1 MGLRSERHLTD
12 SDVEWLNEPIS
23 YNPLSARNLMRSREL
38 MQQKATGRID
48 PEVKVVLPGK
58 SRGTFDNVI
67 LSGGPYDPICTTT
80 IHG

>member
-23 YNPLSARNLMRSREL
+23 YNPLSARNLMKSREL

-48 PEVKVVLPGK
+48 PEVKEVKAGEE
-58 SRGTFDNVI
+58 
-67 LSGGPYDPICTTT
+67 
-80 IHG
+80 

>member
-1 MGLRSERHLTD
+1 MGLRSKRHLTD

-48 PEVKVVLPGK
+48 PEVKEVKAGEE
-58 SRGTFDNVI
+58 
-67 LSGGPYDPICTTT
+67 
-80 IHG
+80 